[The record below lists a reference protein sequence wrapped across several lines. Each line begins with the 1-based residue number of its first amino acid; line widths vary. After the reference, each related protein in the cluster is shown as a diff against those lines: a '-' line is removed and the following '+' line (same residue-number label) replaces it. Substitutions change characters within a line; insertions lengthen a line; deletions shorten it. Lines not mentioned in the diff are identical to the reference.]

1 MWSRI
6 FYLSAPIFHLAP
18 RKEKTTFCVKQN
30 WTLTIPQFL
39 LDEGRVKKKRCE
51 CLSFVI
57 YWRRHGNL
65 ACDRLFHTLYY
76 YYYYYYKTFLWS
88 MICPPFVLPFFCVCN
103 KVKGQDW
110 KSILWWRIFYSLFT
124 PNPTHTHPAP
134 SSSST
139 RANGE
144 SNEDWARP
152 SARSRCLLSSV
163 QTRTNKS
170 RDLLLYTIKKYN
182 VGQLSGPRSYI
193 VSHFCL
199 VPARIFRDIFRVR
212 GDFGQCFR
220 FFLYSI
226 FRVSILNILS
236 PNVICLC
243 LLYVSCVHGFG
254 I

>member
-1 MWSRI
+1 MATLLVIGYSTLFIIIIIIIIKLFSGPW
-6 FYLSAPIFHLAP
+6 YVLPLSS
-18 RKEKTTFCVKQN
+18 
-30 WTLTIPQFL
+30 
-39 LDEGRVKKKRCE
+39 
-51 CLSFVI
+51 LSFVCATKL
-57 YWRRHGNL
+57 R
-65 ACDRLFHTLYY
+65 DRIENQYFDGG
-76 YYYYYYKTFLWS
+76 S
-88 MICPPFVLPFFCVCN
+88 
-103 KVKGQDW
+103 
-110 KSILWWRIFYSLFT
+110 SILSLH
-124 PNPTHTHPAP
+124 PTHTHPAP